1 MARTANLTTL
11 ATEMMNGSCLDSATF
26 KRVNTATVETVEV
39 AKSMG
44 KVKILKATK
53 NPIDTSEPTRDP
65 VFYDVPMERDG
76 KPFQGWM
83 MNGADPIAFYGSEA
97 AFKKLIAQG

>member
-1 MARTANLTTL
+1 MARTANLTTI
-11 ATEMMNGSCLDSATF
+11 ATDLMNGSCLDSATF
-26 KRVNTATVETVEV
+26 KRVNVATVETVEV
-39 AKSMG
+39 VKSMG
-44 KVKILKATK
+44 RVKIVKAIK
-53 NPIDTSEPTRDP
+53 NPIDNTEPTRDP
-65 VFYDVPMERDG
+65 VFYPVPVERDG